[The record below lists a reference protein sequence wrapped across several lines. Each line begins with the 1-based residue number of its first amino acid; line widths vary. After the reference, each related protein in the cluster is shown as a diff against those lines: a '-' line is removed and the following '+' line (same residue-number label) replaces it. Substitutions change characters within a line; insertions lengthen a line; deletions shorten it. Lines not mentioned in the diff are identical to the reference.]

1 MAGVLRPSVDRSG
14 SLTSERRQMEIE
26 IDKLRREERDLVE
39 KVRRAREQVRYYSS
53 ILQRMKVELTG
64 TTDPNV
70 VVRRL
75 R

>member
-1 MAGVLRPSVDRSG
+1 
-14 SLTSERRQMEIE
+14 MEIE
-26 IDKLRREERDLVE
+26 IDKLRREERDLAE
-39 KVRRAREQVRYYSS
+39 KVRRAREQIRYYSS

-64 TTDPNV
+64 VPNANE

>member
-1 MAGVLRPSVDRSG
+1 MVGALHRSTDRAT
-14 SLTSERRQMEIE
+14 LLASERRSVEIE
-26 IDKLRREERDLVE
+26 IDHLRREEEELGE

-53 ILQRMKVELTG
+53 ILQRMKGELSRP
-64 TTDPNV
+64 PNANE

>member
-1 MAGVLRPSVDRSG
+1 MAAAALPPTDRAG
-14 SLTSERRQMEIE
+14 ALASERRQMEIE
-26 IDKLRREERDLVE
+26 LDRLRREEQELLE

-53 ILQRMKVELTG
+53 ILQRLKLELSG
-64 TTDPNV
+64 TPNPND